1 MSKAGHETSKARRC
15 WGQNRCF
22 GQFGLTPWLILHTY
36 YIEERPSL
44 EPRGMRC
51 RAVLRGV

>member
-1 MSKAGHETSKARRC
+1 MKPPRRAGVGVK
-15 WGQNRCF
+15 NRCF

-36 YIEERPSL
+36 YIEQRPSL